1 MFSCILSQKVDDL
14 NMTLL
19 KNGLTSNLPC
29 EQVTHEYSFGKR
41 NLWFL
46 SGCPCEYY
54 MILNIIE
61 T

>member
-1 MFSCILSQKVDDL
+1 MFPCILSQKVDDL

-29 EQVTHEYSFGKR
+29 EQVTHEYSLAKEICG
-41 NLWFL
+41 FL
-46 SGCPCEYY
+46 VDVHVS
-54 MILNIIE
+54 I